1 MCPVV
6 ELAHGGED
14 PLQVA
19 GQGARV
25 CTIPN
30 TKPPGKRAKSEAV
43 TDSTIRETG
52 ASLTLEVVIDVH
64 AGAGDRHAGRRCAG
78 GSRGSGLGDSGTT
91 GLGFR
96 RRLRKFAASSK
107 ERFVLVHGVG
117 RSPGPEAC
125 ALLGP
130 FCHGRIVAVLCAHH
144 VFALGE
150 ANEQNNRCFAN
161 NS

>member
-19 GQGARV
+19 CQGARV

-30 TKPPGKRAKSEAV
+30 TKPTGKHAQSEAV

-78 GSRGSGLGDSGTT
+78 GSRGSGLGDLGTT

-96 RRLRKFAASSK
+96 RRLRKFAAGSREK
-107 ERFVLVHGVG
+107 FLVLVFYVK
-117 RSPGPEAC
+117 
-125 ALLGP
+125 
-130 FCHGRIVAVLCAHH
+130 
-144 VFALGE
+144 
-150 ANEQNNRCFAN
+150 
-161 NS
+161 

>member
-1 MCPVV
+1 MQREAKIQTQFFLNKKKKWRETITMCPVV

-19 GQGARV
+19 CQGARV

-30 TKPPGKRAKSEAV
+30 TKPTGKHAQSEAV

-78 GSRGSGLGDSGTT
+78 GCRGSGLGDLGTRVSEEAPEIR
-91 GLGFR
+91 GEL
-96 RRLRKFAASSK
+96 
-107 ERFVLVHGVG
+107 EREIRF
-117 RSPGPEAC
+117 GPRG
-125 ALLGP
+125 GP
-130 FCHGRIVAVLCAHH
+130 VSWA
-144 VFALGE
+144 
-150 ANEQNNRCFAN
+150 
-161 NS
+161 

>member
-25 CTIPN
+25 CTMPN
-30 TKPPGKRAKSEAV
+30 TKPTGKHAQSEAV

-78 GSRGSGLGDSGTT
+78 GSRGSGLGDLGTT

-96 RRLRKFAASSK
+96 RRLLKFAASSTEK
-107 ERFVLVHGVG
+107 FLVLASIIRFRLRG
-117 RSPGPEAC
+117 GPVSWAEARG
-125 ALLGP
+125 GP
-130 FCHGRIVAVLCAHH
+130 VSWA
-144 VFALGE
+144 
-150 ANEQNNRCFAN
+150 
-161 NS
+161 

>member
-30 TKPPGKRAKSEAV
+30 TKPTGKHAQSEAV

-78 GSRGSGLGDSGTT
+78 GSRGSGLGDLGTRVSEEAPEIR
-91 GLGFR
+91 GEL
-96 RRLRKFAASSK
+96 
-107 ERFVLVHGVG
+107 EREIRF
-117 RSPGPEAC
+117 GPRG
-125 ALLGP
+125 GP
-130 FCHGRIVAVLCAHH
+130 VSWA
-144 VFALGE
+144 
-150 ANEQNNRCFAN
+150 
-161 NS
+161 